1 VNPREAAREAVAHL
15 KDHADKERAT
25 SLQRYFKEPVACYGV
40 EYARFKEWL
49 KAFLAERKGQWTIR
63 EAVDFCD
70 TMLEDPHMEARGM
83 GFQVVG
89 AFMDGAGP
97 EHLGTA
103 QRWLAEYCGNWGL
116 VDNLAPT
123 VLTPLIRQNP
133 ELASQVVQWTASS
146 NLWVRRGAA
155 VTFVKLVDDEGFRDA
170 AYDIAT
176 RLLDDKEDL
185 IHKAVGWLL
194 REAGKRDRDRLEAYL
209 LAQGK
214 RLPRTTLRYAIEKFP
229 KDDRKRLMAATR

>member
-1 VNPREAAREAVAHL
+1 M
-15 KDHADKERAT
+15 T
-25 SLQRYFKEPVACYGV
+25 
-40 EYARFKEWL
+40 
-49 KAFLAERKGQWTIR
+49 FL
-63 EAVDFCD
+63 
-70 TMLEDPHMEARGM
+70 
-83 GFQVVG
+83 
-89 AFMDGAGP
+89 
-97 EHLGTA
+97 
-103 QRWLAEYCGNWGL
+103 
-116 VDNLAPT
+116 
-123 VLTPLIRQNP
+123 
-133 ELASQVVQWTASS
+133 
-146 NLWVRRGAA
+146 
-155 VTFVKLVDDEGFRDA
+155 KLVDDEGFRDT